1 MNSISAFFEGA
12 NKFTVAYVGALV
24 LTLFIYLVGMSTGMV
39 TALNWFEIFGALT
52 SFVCVILVNY
62 QSRWNYP
69 WGIVSQIAIFASLW
83 LGGLYALALFN
94 LYLVFS
100 LAYGFYFWRDDE
112 NTVPVTNVASW
123 KNWLGYAFF
132 GILVLALY
140 FGCVYLMEPSNFAN
154 VSKIDAVLAA
164 LSGIAQFL
172 LDRKRI
178 ETWFV
183 WAVVNII
190 SIPYFIYT
198 GFFFFAFQYVFF
210 LINTVIAYRA
220 WRKSMESELF
230 DYVLYDLSDDW
241 SDPIVI
247 DNHSFAKRS

>member
-24 LTLFIYLVGMSTGMV
+24 LTLFIFAVGLGTGMV
-39 TALNWFEIFGALT
+39 TTLNWLEIFGVVT

-83 LGGLYALALFN
+83 LAGLYALALFN

-100 LAYGFYFWRDDE
+100 LAYGFYFWRSDE

-140 FGCVYLMEPSNFAN
+140 FGCVYIMEPSNFAN

-198 GFFFFAFQYVFF
+198 GFFFFAFQYAFF
-210 LINTVIAYRA
+210 LVNTVIAYLA
-220 WRKSMESELF
+220 WRKSMEPDIF
-230 DYVLYDLSDDW
+230 DYSIYDLSDDR
-241 SDPIVI
+241 DYYLIV
-247 DNHSFAKRS
+247 DSPTVSKRS